1 MVKENNA
8 TESDLV
14 LLALTVNEQERSN
27 QKLAKEA
34 SVNSFNILDLLA
46 TPAYAE
52 NYQAEATKS
61 IFRDVTECAIVALG
75 ADFTGF
81 GFCSTATQWTKAT
94 IKRVFINIAKK
105 ALGPVGA
112 AISIG
117 TFLWCM
123 YKKGYIF

>member
-46 TPAYAE
+46 TPAYAQ

-75 ADFTGF
+75 ADFYWF
-81 GFCSTATQWTKAT
+81 W
-94 IKRVFINIAKK
+94 
-105 ALGPVGA
+105 
-112 AISIG
+112 
-117 TFLWCM
+117 FLFNSNAM
-123 YKKGYIF
+123 DKGYY